1 MKRSDG
7 RLLHPVIQQ
16 KLRHEAVKLF
26 LNGKNPTDISKE
38 LGVSRQ
44 SVYNWIKKH
53 SESGTSG
60 LKIHKRGRPKG
71 TQLQPWQCAQIVS
84 LIKNNNPDELSMP
97 FFLWTRDSVG
107 ALIRFYE

>member
-16 KLRHEAVKLF
+16 KLRNSAVKLF
-26 LNGKNPTDISKE
+26 LSGKNPTDISKE

-53 SESGTSG
+53 SESGALG
-60 LKIHKRGRPKG
+60 LGIHKRGRPKG
-71 TQLQPWQCAQIVS
+71 TQLQSWQSAQIVNI
-84 LIKNNNPDELSMP
+84 IKNSCPDELSMP
-97 FFLWTRDSVG
+97 FFYGLVKLLG
-107 ALIRFYE
+107 F